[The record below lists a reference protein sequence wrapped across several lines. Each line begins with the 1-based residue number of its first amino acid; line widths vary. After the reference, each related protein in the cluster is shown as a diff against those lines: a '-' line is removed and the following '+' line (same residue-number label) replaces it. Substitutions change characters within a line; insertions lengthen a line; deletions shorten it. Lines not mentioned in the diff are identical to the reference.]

1 MDENLKH
8 LSKPAKTL
16 LRLLRTKYHASHR
29 IESAMLTFPD
39 IAQAMGIDSEDG
51 VMALAQELRKYGY
64 ANNHS
69 HTINPLIWKVEITR
83 EGLSAA
89 DQLTLSH
96 QAKKLFTPLRS
107 WIGGL
112 VLGIAV
118 TIAGFYVIN
127 YLQTT
132 DSKTSDSDNAN
143 SEQAAPE

>member
-8 LSKPAKTL
+8 LSKPAKRL
-16 LRLLRTKYHASHR
+16 LLLLRTKYHASHR

-64 ANNHS
+64 AHNH
-69 HTINPLIWKVEITR
+69 R
-83 EGLSAA
+83 
-89 DQLTLSH
+89 
-96 QAKKLFTPLRS
+96 AKKLFTPLRS

-132 DSKTSDSDNAN
+132 ESNASDSDNAN
-143 SEQAAPE
+143 SQEAAPERPKDATKGQDG